1 MPLGVGLKK
10 VACEPL
16 ILHPTYEAV
25 NDRVLPAD
33 TPAYNC
39 AMHIIAI
46 GWLYVAG
53 LMALTESS
61 IVAGILTFIFYGLMP
76 VALLS
81 WLGGSHK
88 RRQRRREQE
97 RLDEAL
103 DELARQPD
111 GQDTKRD
118 Q

>member
-1 MPLGVGLKK
+1 ML
-10 VACEPL
+10 
-16 ILHPTYEAV
+16 AV
-25 NDRVLPAD
+25 DI
-33 TPAYNC
+33 PAYNC
-39 AMHIIAI
+39 TMHIIAI
-46 GWLYVAG
+46 GWIYVAG

-61 IVAGILTFIFYGLMP
+61 IVAGILSFVFYGLMP

-81 WLGGSHK
+81 WIGGSRK
-88 RRQRRREQE
+88 RRLRRRQQE

-111 GQDTKRD
+111 GQDPQRN

>member
-1 MPLGVGLKK
+1 
-10 VACEPL
+10 
-16 ILHPTYEAV
+16 
-25 NDRVLPAD
+25 
-33 TPAYNC
+33 
-39 AMHIIAI
+39 MHIIAI

-53 LMALTESS
+53 LMALTESG
-61 IVAGILTFIFYGLMP
+61 IVAGILTFVFYGLMP

-81 WLGGSHK
+81 WIGGSRK

-103 DELARQPD
+103 DELPCQPD
-111 GQDTKRD
+111 GQHPSSN